1 MSSAKELPL
10 LLRMFFLQHKHLSV
24 PGLGSLHLVRKPAT
38 HDIASRQLLAPAFSI
53 HFDEHNDSPNKELF
67 GYVSKMLNLPEW
79 EAIGLVNQFALELK
93 ETLRTGKHYHW
104 EGFGDLETIPG
115 GQVILKAATIDFPFM
130 PHVSS
135 NRVIRKEVAHT
146 VLVGER
152 ERSSGD
158 SQQWLEEDVV
168 VDKAG
173 WWIAAV
179 IIAAI
184 ALIMIFYQFFLND
197 YSFVSGKQ
205 TPVITAAVQ
214 IQQEDK
220 TRQ

>member
-1 MSSAKELPL
+1 MTTTREFPL

-38 HDIASRQLLAPAFSI
+38 HDIASRQLLAPAYSI
-53 HFDEHNDSPNKELF
+53 HFDEHNDSPSRELF
-67 GYVSKMLNLPEW
+67 GYVSKKLNLPEW
-79 EAIGLVNQFALELK
+79 EAIGLVNQFAMELK

-104 EGFGDLETIPG
+104 EGIGDLETIPG
-115 GQVILKAATIDFPFM
+115 GQVILKAANVDLSFM

-158 SQQWLEEDVV
+158 AQQWLEEDVV

-173 WWIAAV
+173 WWVAAV

-184 ALIMIFYQFFLND
+184 ALIMIFYQFFRND

-205 TPVITAAVQ
+205 TPVNTAQVQ
-214 IQQEDK
+214 DQHEDK
-220 TRQ
+220 TLQ

>member
-1 MSSAKELPL
+1 MSTSRELPL

-24 PGLGSLHLVRKPAT
+24 PGLGSLHLVRKPAA
-38 HDIASRQLLAPAFSI
+38 HDIASRQLLAPEFSI
-53 HFDEHNDSPNKELF
+53 HFDAHNDSPNRELF
-67 GYVSKMLNLPEW
+67 GYVSRKLNLPEY
-79 EAIGLVNQFALELK
+79 EAIGMVNQFAMDLK

-104 EGFGDLETIPG
+104 EGIGELETIPG
-115 GQVILKAATIDFPFM
+115 GQVILKSSAVDLPFL

-158 SQQWLEEDVV
+158 AQQWLEEDVV
-168 VDKAG
+168 VAKAG
-173 WWIAAV
+173 WWVAAV

-184 ALIMIFYQFFLND
+184 ALIMIFYQFFRND

-205 TPVITAAVQ
+205 TPVTTAAVQ
-214 IQQEDK
+214 HQYEDK
-220 TRQ
+220 TVQ